1 MKSILTVAALL
12 AAFAVPAFAEEASP
26 PPPAPETPAVIIAP
40 MAKAAEPAA
49 LPQSSAAEV
58 VPMSSPAMPEGE
70 AMGKAGGGGCH
81 HQATVY
87 LTN

>member
-1 MKSILTVAALL
+1 MAPLAEAAR
-12 AAFAVPAFAEEASP
+12 
-26 PPPAPETPAVIIAP
+26 
-40 MAKAAEPAA
+40 PAA
-49 LPQSSAAEV
+49 LPQSKAVEV

-70 AMGKAGGGGCH
+70 AMQKAGGGGCH